1 MTHSDI
7 LKTPFIEWRSDFGFK
22 RMFGTQANQRIL
34 VRFLN
39 ALFSDE
45 FTVTKVEF
53 HDKEILPKSEAGK
66 RIIYDIYC
74 QAKPESFRASRIN
87 EDHFPTIMS
96 EDSEVK
102 DYTHHFILEMQNE
115 YSVPFEDRVL
125 MYSSRLVADQLKRG
139 SDYRLQPVISI
150 AITNFRFPHLNDAP
164 VHDMVMSDRNT
175 GEVLTEKMRVVL
187 LSLETLNGKS
197 WKDLTTE
204 LEKFLYLIKNMGK
217 MDTNSE
223 AYKSGEYKEIFE
235 SAETGLLA
243 AEDYE
248 LYSASAEAV
257 REHEAAVA
265 YAANKGKAEGRA
277 EGWAEGR
284 AEGRAEGEA
293 QGLAKGI
300 IKVVRNMLNFG
311 MPKDQVAAINNMT
324 VAELNTLLGQE

>member
-1 MTHSDI
+1 
-7 LKTPFIEWRSDFGFK
+7 
-22 RMFGTQANQRIL
+22 
-34 VRFLN
+34 
-39 ALFSDE
+39 
-45 FTVTKVEF
+45 
-53 HDKEILPKSEAGK
+53 
-66 RIIYDIYC
+66 
-74 QAKPESFRASRIN
+74 
-87 EDHFPTIMS
+87 
-96 EDSEVK
+96 
-102 DYTHHFILEMQNE
+102 
-115 YSVPFEDRVL
+115 
-125 MYSSRLVADQLKRG
+125 
-139 SDYRLQPVISI
+139 
-150 AITNFRFPHLNDAP
+150 
-164 VHDMVMSDRNT
+164 
-175 GEVLTEKMRVVL
+175 
-187 LSLETLNGKS
+187 
-197 WKDLTTE
+197 
-204 LEKFLYLIKNMGK
+204 
-217 MDTNSE
+217 MDTYSE
-223 AYKSGEYKEIFE
+223 AYKSGEYKEVFE